1 MMLGVTWLPPP
12 RYSESKMIVNY
23 RVDYRELAL
32 PDAAL
37 ALLERSPERPLSGAD
52 AGADAA
58 HLLHDYDDQ
67 NETASRPLNVSSTST
82 YLTNLKPYTAYVI
95 QVLSTTAFGLGA
107 RSTPLLCR
115 TFASSARLLRSVDS
129 LECAPPC
136 ANRAAL
142 ET

>member
-12 RYSESKMIVNY
+12 RYTESKMIVNY

-37 ALLERSPERPLSGAD
+37 ALLERSPERPLAG

-58 HLLHDYDDQ
+58 YLLQEYDDQ
-67 NETASRPLNVSSTST
+67 NETASRPLNVSSTNT

-107 RSTPLLCR
+107 RSAPLLCR
-115 TFASSARLLRSVDS
+115 TSASSACLLRSVDS
-129 LECAPPC
+129 LECRAGC
-136 ANRAAL
+136 ADSRRS
-142 ET
+142 